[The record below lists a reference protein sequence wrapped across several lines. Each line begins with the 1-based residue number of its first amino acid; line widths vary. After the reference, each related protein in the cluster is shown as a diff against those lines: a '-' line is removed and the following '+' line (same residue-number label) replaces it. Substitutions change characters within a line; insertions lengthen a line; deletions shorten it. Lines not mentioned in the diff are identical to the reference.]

1 MFVKTITIISSLFAI
16 LYVVGALALYVYQRE
31 ILYIPSVEYDHQFDV
46 FDLENEKEL
55 LKVVTLNSGKEK
67 AIIYFGGNAEA
78 VVFNAEP
85 FVKNFSAFTV
95 YLINYR
101 GYGGSTGTPTEE
113 GLYSDA
119 LALYDLVHVDHESIS
134 VMGRSLGSGIATYL
148 ASERPVS
155 RLALITPYDSIK
167 NVAQSHV
174 PIYPIG
180 LLIKDEYNSLEKAE
194 RVSVPVLIVMAELDV
209 VIPNSHSI
217 ELLDAFGVG
226 QASSVNIEDADH
238 NNLTLDSTYYPSLK
252 RFFNSPK

>member
-1 MFVKTITIISSLFAI
+1 M
-16 LYVVGALALYVYQRE
+16 
-31 ILYIPSVEYDHQFDV
+31 
-46 FDLENEKEL
+46 
-55 LKVVTLNSGKEK
+55 
-67 AIIYFGGNAEA
+67 
-78 VVFNAEP
+78 
-85 FVKNFSAFTV
+85 KNFSAFTV